1 MGIREYRRSGQ
12 RRRRSLGMMEGG
24 PDANDLDLVLI
35 PFLTRS
41 GHLEETDL

>member
-1 MGIREYRRSGQ
+1 MGIREYKRSGQ
-12 RRRRSLGMMEGG
+12 RRRSLGMMEGG

-41 GHLEETDL
+41 GHLEETGL